1 MDATDAKIVQAL
13 QRDGRQRL
21 ADLSET
27 VGLSAPPHCPAG
39 GKRRDHRL
47 LGAG

>member
-27 VGLSAPPHCPAG
+27 VGLSAAALPGWRKA
-39 GKRRDHRL
+39 
-47 LGAG
+47 A